1 MSGLVLATD
10 ACADELFVPSSANL
24 AHMNATWKSRP
35 VELHL
40 YHYTRIDKR
49 VSAAELEGARQ
60 ASRRLDDFLAS
71 AYPDR
76 LADFRAQDCE

>member
-1 MSGLVLATD
+1 A
-10 ACADELFVPSSANL
+10 ANL
-24 AHMNATWKSRP
+24 ADMNAAWKSRA
-35 VELHL
+35 VGLFL

-49 VSAAELEGARQ
+49 VSAAELKGARQ